1 MNEGHPYDALT
12 PDRIIEAVEM
22 QGMICDGCIYPLNS
36 YENRVY
42 QIGIEN
48 NQPLIAKF
56 YRPERWRCEQI
67 QEEHNFCLELTRAE
81 LSVVAPLIDAKEDTI
96 YESHGFMFALF
107 ERRGGYALEVDQSD
121 QLEGIGR
128 FLGRLHSIGQV
139 SDFSYRPE
147 INVESYAV
155 SSQEFLLNSSF
166 IPVEMRN
173 GYEEISSALINRLKQ
188 CFAVKNYQLLRLHGD
203 CHPGNIL
210 WRDNTPHV
218 VDFDDARMGPAIQDL
233 WMLLSG
239 DQMQQ
244 KAQLATVLRGYL
256 QFHTFDMDELAL
268 IEAFRT
274 LRMIYYSAWLA
285 RRWQDKA
292 FPHNFPWFNTPGY
305 WSGHLKNLADQLIA
319 LDNPPLTLD
328 RYYL

>member
-22 QGMICDGCIYPLNS
+22 QGMTCDGCIYPLNS

-48 NQPLIAKF
+48 NQPLIVKF
-56 YRPERWRCEQI
+56 YRPERWQREQI
-67 QEEHNFCLELTRAE
+67 QEEHDFCLELTRSE
-81 LSVVAPLIDAKEDTI
+81 LSVVAPLTDLQKDTI
-96 YESHGFMFALF
+96 HESHGFMFALF
-107 ERRGGYALEVDQSD
+107 ERRGGYALEPDQLD

-139 SDFSYRPE
+139 CDFSYRPE
-147 INVESYAV
+147 INIESHAV
-155 SSQEFLLNSSF
+155 SSQKFLLDSAF
-166 IPVEMRN
+166 IPVELRK
-173 GYEEISSALINRLKQ
+173 GYEEVSSALISKLKQ

-239 DQMQQ
+239 DQIQQ
-244 KAQLATVLRGYL
+244 KAQLATILRGYL

-268 IEAFRT
+268 IETLRT
-274 LRMIYYSAWLA
+274 LRIIHYAAWLA

-292 FPHNFPWFNTPGY
+292 FPHNFPWFNTFGY
-305 WSGHLKNLADQLIA
+305 WSGHLKNLTDQLIA
-319 LDNPPLTLD
+319 LDKPPLTLD